1 MPPFLFVLFKE
12 RRERGKGS
20 GSGTYARKEKTMLT
34 GITVT
39 ISLLIGAFIGII
51 LAGVLAMGRD
61 SDESASKSF
70 AEWVNLKFY
79 LVERHFGLRH
89 S

>member
-1 MPPFLFVLFKE
+1 M
-12 RRERGKGS
+12 
-20 GSGTYARKEKTMLT
+20 
-34 GITVT
+34 ITVT
-39 ISLLIGAFIGII
+39 IGLLIGAFIGII
-51 LAGVLAMGRD
+51 LAAFLAMGRD
-61 SDESASKSF
+61 SAESASKSF

>member
-1 MPPFLFVLFKE
+1 MITV
-12 RRERGKGS
+12 
-20 GSGTYARKEKTMLT
+20 
-34 GITVT
+34 ITVT
-39 ISLLIGAFIGII
+39 IGLLIGAFIGII
-51 LAGVLAMGRD
+51 LAAVLAMGRD
-61 SDESASKSF
+61 SAESASKSF